1 MKKKQ
6 DKPMSKAQILEKM
19 VSELKTTYIRR
30 SLLIRQELIDIQTR
44 SILTQEDNLKNYIA
58 NNMSYVNPL
67 AVFDGIK
74 QQIINEI
81 ERTKK

>member
-1 MKKKQ
+1 
-6 DKPMSKAQILEKM
+6 MSKAQILEKM

-30 SLLIRQELIDIQTR
+30 SLLTRQELIDIQTR
-44 SILTQEDNLKNYIA
+44 AILTQEDNLKNYIA
-58 NNMSYVNPL
+58 NNMSYVNPI